1 MYSLCTTLLPI
12 SMGCV
17 RDGFTKALGYNR
29 ENLPNDQDSSLHFNQ
44 EGVDCRRLT
53 KSKYNKAVEE

>member
-1 MYSLCTTLLPI
+1 
-12 SMGCV
+12 MGCV
-17 RDGFTKALGYNR
+17 CDVFTKALGYNR
-29 ENLPNDQDSSLHFNQ
+29 ENLPNDQDSSLHFDQ